1 MMERHGTRP
10 GPSRPKVGPAS
21 PTPLAGRPGPSIF
34 SKTIFTSCQ
43 SKSVRGVSNVGKMV
57 ERLNVAARPSFMA
70 GRPNK
75 WASRAQSLS
84 RAPPY
89 SSYKYPSARP
99 GRKCEESE
107 V

>member
-1 MMERHGTRP
+1 MKGQCGTRP
-10 GPSRPKVGPAS
+10 RPKVGPVG
-21 PTPLAGRPGPSIF
+21 PTPLVGRPGPGVF
-34 SKTIFTSCQ
+34 PKTVFTTFQ
-43 SKSVRGVSNVGKMV
+43 SKSVRGVSNMGKMV

-70 GRPNK
+70 GQPDK
-75 WASRAQSLS
+75 WASCAQSLA

-89 SSYKYPSARP
+89 SSYKYPDAPP